1 SPEWRHG
8 SELDAQFAVLDE
20 RLLSL
25 VAVGA

>member
-1 SPEWRHG
+1 
-8 SELDAQFAVLDE
+8 ELDAQFAVLDE

>member
-1 SPEWRHG
+1 

>member
-1 SPEWRHG
+1 G